1 MIEGEDGRRFS
12 RLSGGALVFVGGLFF
27 LLLSLNGLSDRG
39 FWQFVDAISAA
50 IAALFPILVCA
61 FLRYRYGYS
70 FGKLLL
76 ILALPIGLLYTNVGL
91 VGMVAGTTSS
101 ETIGPASAILLL
113 TGLYGAVLSVI
124 GYFWNDGHMD
134 STSNLLSLPDLIF
147 LQSCFLALTLW
158 TMDMASGISYYF
170 GHAHVLALYAA
181 IFLVAIYLATSQE
194 APLCTTV
201 ANGAL
206 VGVLLSLIISLI
218 AWFGS
223 SQDVDSGA
231 INYGGVGMMLGT
243 YVYIAAFL
251 SSLRFGGASSI
262 DYVKKNWHLVEANT
276 FFIFLIFA
284 PQNLGETLR
293 EIEDREPAR
302 VLEQRIE
309 TLTER
314 IEALEK
320 RG

>member
-1 MIEGEDGRRFS
+1 MIQNNKASRFS
-12 RLSGGALVFVGGLFF
+12 EFGWGALALAGGSFF
-27 LLLSLNGLSDRG
+27 FLLSLNGLSDRG
-39 FWQFVDAISAA
+39 FFQFVDATCGIISGA
-50 IAALFPILVCA
+50 FPVLVSTY
-61 FLRYRYGYS
+61 LRYRYGFS
-70 FGKLLL
+70 FGKLLM

-91 VGMVAGTTSS
+91 IGMVAGTKSS
-101 ETIGPASAILLL
+101 ATIGPASAILLL

-124 GYFWNDGHMD
+124 GYFWDDGQID
-134 STSNLLSLPDLIF
+134 SASNKLSLADLVF
-147 LQSCFLALTLW
+147 LQLCLLVLTLW
-158 TMDMASGISYYF
+158 TMDLSSGIFYYV

-181 IFLVAIYLATSQE
+181 IFLVAIHRSKSQE
-194 APLCTTV
+194 TALCTTV

-223 SQDVDSGA
+223 SVDVDSVA

-251 SSLRFGGASSI
+251 CSLRYGGASSI
-262 DYVKKNWHLVEANT
+262 DHVKKNWHLVEANT

-302 VLEQRIE
+302 IMEQRIE
-309 TLTER
+309 SLTKR

-320 RG
+320 SE

>member
-1 MIEGEDGRRFS
+1 
-12 RLSGGALVFVGGLFF
+12 
-27 LLLSLNGLSDRG
+27 
-39 FWQFVDAISAA
+39 
-50 IAALFPILVCA
+50 
-61 FLRYRYGYS
+61 
-70 FGKLLL
+70 
-76 ILALPIGLLYTNVGL
+76 
-91 VGMVAGTTSS
+91 
-101 ETIGPASAILLL
+101 
-113 TGLYGAVLSVI
+113 
-124 GYFWNDGHMD
+124 MD

-231 INYGGVGMMLGT
+231 ISAV
-243 YVYIAAFL
+243 VSA
-251 SSLRFGGASSI
+251 
-262 DYVKKNWHLVEANT
+262 
-276 FFIFLIFA
+276 
-284 PQNLGETLR
+284 
-293 EIEDREPAR
+293 
-302 VLEQRIE
+302 
-309 TLTER
+309 
-314 IEALEK
+314 
-320 RG
+320 

>member
-1 MIEGEDGRRFS
+1 MFKFEDSG
-12 RLSGGALVFVGGLFF
+12 RLSLLCGGVLVFAGGLSL

-39 FWQFVDAISAA
+39 FSQFVDERCAA
-50 IAALFPILVCA
+50 VAVVFPLFVCA
-61 FLRYRYGYS
+61 FLRYRYGHS
-70 FGKLLL
+70 FGKMLLV
-76 ILALPIGLLYTNVGL
+76 LALPIGLLYTNVGL
-91 VGMVAGTTSS
+91 IGMVAGTTGS

-113 TGLYGAVLSVI
+113 TGLYGAVLAVL
-124 GYFWNDGHMD
+124 GHFWNDGRKD
-134 STSNLLSLPDLIF
+134 STASQLSLPDLVF
-147 LQSCFLALTLW
+147 LQFSFCALTLW
-158 TMDMASGISYYF
+158 TMDMSSGLSYYT
-170 GHAHVLALYAA
+170 GHAHVLALYGA
-181 IFLVAIYLATSQE
+181 IFLVAIYSSMGQE
-194 APLCTTV
+194 ITLCTTI

-206 VGVLLSLIISLI
+206 AGVLLSLIISLI

-243 YVYIAAFL
+243 FVYIAAFL
-251 SSLRFGGASSI
+251 CSLRYGGDSSI

-276 FFIFLIFA
+276 FFVFLIFA

-320 RG
+320 RD